1 MWKKLIN
8 IINNPE
14 DELKERMLR
23 SIILVGEAAC
33 IFASVEIF
41 LVMDVNAVMLSII
54 MAMILFMIGIF
65 FITFR
70 FQKYELAATLL
81 GFVIVFLVMPPQ
93 ISSASTSMQ
102 FMPAHLSLWAHKIPA
117 IPPPIIS
124 TSVLFTLFRLSNGT
138 RSEVFVQIEFIF
150 SPPL

>member
-65 FITFR
+65 
-70 FQKYELAATLL
+70 LL
-81 GFVIVFLVMPPQ
+81 PSDFKNMNWQ
-93 ISSASTSMQ
+93 R
-102 FMPAHLSLWAHKIPA
+102 
-117 IPPPIIS
+117 
-124 TSVLFTLFRLSNGT
+124 LF
-138 RSEVFVQIEFIF
+138 
-150 SPPL
+150 